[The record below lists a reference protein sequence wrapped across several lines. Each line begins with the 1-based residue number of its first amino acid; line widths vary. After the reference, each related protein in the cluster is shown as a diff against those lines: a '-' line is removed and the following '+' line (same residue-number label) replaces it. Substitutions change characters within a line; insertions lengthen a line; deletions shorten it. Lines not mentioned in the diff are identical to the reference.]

1 MKRVLIE
8 SPYSGN
14 IDQNKAYAWD
24 CVKDSLNRGE
34 APFASHLFYTEVLN
48 DFLLPDRLLGMEAGF
63 VWGQQAQLVAVYTDL
78 GISPGMEHGIA
89 RAQALDIPVEHRSL
103 TEWRNDL

>member
-14 IDQNKAYAWD
+14 IGQNKAYAWD

-48 DFLLPDRLLGMEAGF
+48 DFLLPERLLGMEAGF
-63 VWGQQAQLVAVYTDL
+63 IWGQQAQLVAVYTDL
-78 GISPGMEHGIA
+78 GISSGMEHGIA
-89 RAQALDIPVEHRSL
+89 RAQAQDIPVEHRSL
-103 TEWRNDL
+103 TKWRNDL